1 MAQKDREADFQVLW
15 NVPTRG
21 LVATLRFVWGAVL
34 VYQLA
39 LWYRLEHGLDL
50 GVDLKPF
57 LFW

>member
-1 MAQKDREADFQVLW
+1 MLW